1 MPASTSRCFGLI
13 GGLGVG
19 AAVHYYT
26 WLAQAQAR
34 QHAPLRL
41 VMAHAHMPQVF
52 AYVEAGDR
60 PALARYLAS
69 LLGQIKAAG
78 ADFAAIPAVMPHLCF
93 RELEAT
99 SPLPLLSIFE
109 PLRAEVARR
118 GIRRI
123 SVLGTRYVIASGLYG
138 MLPEIDIVLPK
149 PEEVTLIH
157 ETYSALAARGHST
170 PQDFESMTGLAQ
182 TLCARES
189 LDAIVLAGT
198 DLSLLFTPENTDFPY
213 LDCAALHLQAI
224 AGALAAL

>member
-1 MPASTSRCFGLI
+1 MPASTTRCFGLI

-19 AAVHYYT
+19 AAIHYYT
-26 WLAQAQAR
+26 RLAQAQAG
-34 QHAPLRL
+34 QHTPLRL

-52 AYVEAGDR
+52 AHVEAGDR
-60 PALARYLAS
+60 EALARYLAS
-69 LLGQIKAAG
+69 LLGQLKAAG

-93 RELEAT
+93 RELEAI

-118 GIRRI
+118 GIRRV
-123 SVLGTRYVIASGLYG
+123 SVLGTRYVIVSGLYG
-138 MLPEIDIVLPK
+138 MLPEIDIVMPQ
-149 PEEVTLIH
+149 PEEITFIH
-157 ETYSALAARGHST
+157 DTYSALAARGHGT
-170 PQDFESMTGLAQ
+170 PQDFQGMTRLAQ

-198 DLSLLFTPENTDFPY
+198 DLSLLFTPQNTAFPH

-224 AGALAAL
+224 AGALAAI